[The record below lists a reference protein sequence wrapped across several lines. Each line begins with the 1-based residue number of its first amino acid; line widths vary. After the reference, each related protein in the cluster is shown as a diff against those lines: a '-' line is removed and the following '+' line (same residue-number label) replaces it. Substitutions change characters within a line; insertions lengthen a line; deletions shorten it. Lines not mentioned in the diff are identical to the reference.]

1 LDNELLAFG
10 REENLEKLLNDF
22 FLPINTI
29 KHGYNKQIILNKGK
43 DVIPSI
49 VPEAGFPLLF
59 G

>member
-1 LDNELLAFG
+1 
-10 REENLEKLLNDF
+10 LEKLLNDF